1 MNILV
6 YVVVVIFFLILFLVG
21 VYNSGDVEVNLVLW
35 RIGPAPM
42 GAVIAA
48 AAIFGVA
55 FACTIGVID
64 GIKIRIA
71 NRQLRR
77 QLRRAEEDADGL
89 RLELARHEGPA
100 PSPSGTTAAA
110 EGPYAGPPRSH

>member
-1 MNILV
+1 VNILV
-6 YVVVVIFFLILFLVG
+6 YIVVVVFFLVLFLLG
-21 VYNSGDVEVNLVLW
+21 VYNSGDVTLNLILW
-35 RIGPAPM
+35 EIGPAPM

-77 QLRRAEEDADGL
+77 QLRRAEEEMDGL
-89 RLELARHEGPA
+89 RLQLARHEGGTASPA
-100 PSPSGTTAAA
+100 GSPTH
-110 EGPYAGPPRSH
+110 EGPLAGPSLSH

>member
-1 MNILV
+1 VNILI
-6 YVVVVIFFLILFLVG
+6 YTVVALFFLVLFVVG
-21 VYNSGDVEVNLVLW
+21 VYNSNDVVVNLVLW
-35 RIGPAPM
+35 RLGPAPM

-55 FACTIGVID
+55 FACAIGVID

-77 QLRRAEEDADGL
+77 QLRRVEEEADGL
-89 RLELARHEGPA
+89 RLRLARHEGSAPPA
-100 PSPSGTTAAA
+100 PSPPGET
-110 EGPYAGPPRSH
+110 GPWTEPSMSE